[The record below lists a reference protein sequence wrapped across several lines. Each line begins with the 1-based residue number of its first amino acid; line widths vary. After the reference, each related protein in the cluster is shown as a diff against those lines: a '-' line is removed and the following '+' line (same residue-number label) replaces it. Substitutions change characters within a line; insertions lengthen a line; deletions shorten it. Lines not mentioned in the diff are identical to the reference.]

1 MATARKS
8 GLGSKGLGLGALIHS
23 EADDLSSTNERVV
36 ELDMNQIEPNRS
48 QPRKR
53 FEEEALEALAESIK
67 ACGVIQ
73 PILVKK
79 EGDAYLI
86 IAGERRW
93 RASKIAGLRTIPAII
108 REVEDETLF
117 QLALVENLQ
126 REDLNPLEEAE
137 GYCRL
142 KEEFG
147 LSQEEI
153 AKKVGKSRSAIANA
167 MRLMQLDE
175 RVKQFIVEGRLSG
188 GHARALLSLEE
199 GKQQFEVAEHILEEG
214 LSVRATEQMV
224 KRLLELDKQP
234 PKAQKTE
241 KQAIDQLL
249 LQKAEQ
255 EMQSVL
261 GTKVK
266 VKSGEKKGKIE
277 IEFYSP
283 ADLDRLLLLLHTIQ
297 RT

>member
-1 MATARKS
+1 MAAAKKG

-23 EADDLSSTNERVV
+23 EADDLSSAQERVV
-36 ELDMNQIEPNRS
+36 ELDINLIEPNKK

-67 ACGVIQ
+67 TCGVIQ
-73 PILVKK
+73 PVLVKK
-79 EGDAYLI
+79 EGDSYLL

-93 RASKIAGLRTIPAII
+93 RASKIAGRTTIPAIV
-108 REVEDETLF
+108 RQVEQETLF

-137 GYCRL
+137 GYFRL

-147 LSQEEI
+147 FSQEEI

-175 RVKQFIVEGRLSG
+175 RVKQFVVEGRLSG

-199 GKQQFEVAEHILEEG
+199 GKLQFEAAEHILEEG
-214 LSVRATEQMV
+214 LSVRATEQLV
-224 KRLLELDKQP
+224 KRLLELHQQP
-234 PKAQKTE
+234 TKKEKTK

-249 LQKAEQ
+249 LQKAEE
-255 EMQSVL
+255 EMQSML

-297 RT
+297 KS